1 MTQNFAIT
9 QPNLRADAPPRALR
23 VLVVDDN
30 RDTVLSLTALLRT
43 EGYEARGLHHA
54 NDILHHVGAFNAD
67 VVILDIAMPG
77 KSGWAAAVEIRKEIP
92 SRRLVLIGISGEHIR
107 GEDRAKSQ
115 MHGFDFYLMKPCD
128 PSVLLTLLRWVQIQ
142 SPFSSPAA

>member
-1 MTQNFAIT
+1 MTQNFTVT

-23 VLVVDDN
+23 VLVVDDD

-43 EGYEARGLHHA
+43 EGYDARGLHSA
-54 NDILHHVGAFNAD
+54 KDILHQVGAFNAD

-77 KSGWAAAVEIRKEIP
+77 KSGWAAAAEIRKEI
-92 SRRLVLIGISGEHIR
+92 SRRRLVIVGISGEHIR
-107 GEDRAKSQ
+107 GADRTKSQ
-115 MHGFDFYLMKPCD
+115 THGFDFYLMKPCD
-128 PSVLLTLLRWVQIQ
+128 PNVLLTLLRWVQIQ